1 MPESR
6 LGLAGVR
13 RRADDPRR
21 EADDPRREDDGVR
34 RCSLDATEERSSSS
48 LGGRARS
55 ARGGRSRRLDRG
67 RCVERGRSEETVRD
81 DKPKSTSLP
90 PPPSSAMSAGTALRD
105 GLGAERRSSVRAFIC
120 FDTRAGLFDSSDSAA
135 ARLARPRS
143 RICAVSSALRTLLTR
158 SRSRLFAICSVV
170 SSILSSSGV
179 LVAGETGSSRP
190 ATFCFGRDS
199 RSTFLAILP
208 DNAVPLGPDECSE
221 RVVVVSSR
229 GSRSGERDLVA
240 FSSDAS
246 SRPAS

>member
-1 MPESR
+1 MGAPARIAPPRETPSFIEAAQDAGGHDHSAGLQR
-6 LGLAGVR
+6 ARRVLAPVGFRAVEREREGLAAR
-13 RRADDPRR
+13 PRR

-158 SRSRLFAICSVV
+158 SRSRLLAICSVV
-170 SSILSSSGV
+170 CSG
-179 LVAGETGSSRP
+179 LGI
-190 ATFCFGRDS
+190 
-199 RSTFLAILP
+199 AI
-208 DNAVPLGPDECSE
+208 
-221 RVVVVSSR
+221 
-229 GSRSGERDLVA
+229 SG
-240 FSSDAS
+240 
-246 SRPAS
+246 